1 MKPIEQTFRYHLI
14 PTENKSRLIIISAED
29 YGSPQPTVLGNVTYD
44 EDGHITINIDGRQHF
59 LRADKITND
68 TLENIVNQ
76 VLKFG
81 FYDEFNFIAQV
92 FFIHNSC
99 YAKLDEY
106 SVHDS
111 QGGLL
116 GKLFLVTDGD
126 SVFVFEDKSK
136 PPVLIPLD
144 VINNGDILDYR
155 KISLFISLHV

>member
-1 MKPIEQTFRYHLI
+1 MKPIKQTFRYHLA
-14 PTENKSRLIIISAED
+14 PTGNEMHYIIISAED
-29 YGSPQPTVLGNVTYD
+29 YGSPQPTVLGNVSCG
-44 EDGHITINIDGRQHF
+44 EDGRITINIDGRQHF
-59 LRADKITND
+59 LRADEITND

-81 FYDEFNFIAQV
+81 FYDELDFITQV
-92 FFIHNSC
+92 FFMHNSC

-106 SVHDS
+106 SVYDC
-111 QGGLL
+111 GGILL

-136 PPVLIPLD
+136 SPVLIPLG
-144 VINNGDILDYR
+144 VINNGDRLDYR